1 MSDLLAR
8 AAALDAADPLAPMR
22 EAFRI
27 PEGVIYLDGNSLGL
41 MPKAVPERVAQVAT
55 SEWAEGLIRSWNAAG
70 WFDLPMR
77 VGDRIAPLVG
87 AGPGEV
93 AVGDSTS
100 VNLFKGLAAALH
112 LRPGRRTILA
122 EGDNFPTDVYMAS
135 GLAAL
140 TGATVRHLEPGDPV
154 EAALGPDV
162 AVLLLSHVDY
172 RSCAMRDMAAVN
184 AAARAAGALVLWDL
198 SHSTGAVPV
207 DLTGAGSDMAVG
219 CTYKYLNGGP
229 GAPAFMWVHPD
240 LIGQVRQPLEGWM
253 GHAAPFAFSRGYEP
267 AGGARR
273 LVCGTPQVLSLSA
286 LDAALALWEGV
297 DMGALVAKSRAMTD
311 FFIAGVEARC
321 AGHGLRLV
329 VPREAAAR
337 GSHVSFDFAHGY
349 EAMQALIARGVIGD
363 FRAPSIMRFGFAPL
377 YLSFAEVARA
387 VEMLGE
393 ILDGRLWD
401 DPRFRVR
408 AAVT

>member
-1 MSDLLAR
+1 MSDLATR
-8 AAALDAADPLAPMR
+8 AAALDDADPLAPMR
-22 EAFRI
+22 DTFHI

-41 MPKAVPERVAQVAT
+41 MPKGVPERVAQVAT
-55 SEWAEGLIRSWNAAG
+55 GEWAEGLIRSWNAAG

-77 VGDRIAPLVG
+77 VGDRIAPLIG
-87 AGPGEV
+87 AGPGEI

-100 VNLFKGLAAALH
+100 VNLFKGLAAALQ

-122 EGDNFPTDVYMAS
+122 EGENFPTDVYMAS

-140 TGATVRHLEPGDPV
+140 TGATVRYLDPGEPV
-154 EAALGPDV
+154 EASIGPDV

-172 RSCAMRDMAAVN
+172 RSCAMRDMGAVN

-207 DLTGAGSDMAVG
+207 DLTAAGSDMAVG

-229 GAPAFMWVHPD
+229 GAPAFIWVRPD
-240 LIGQVRQPLEGWM
+240 LIDAVRQPLEGWM
-253 GHAAPFAFSRGYEP
+253 GHAAPFAFSRDYAP
-267 AGGARR
+267 APGARR
-273 LVCGTPQVLSLSA
+273 LVCGTPQVLSLAA
-286 LDAALALWEGV
+286 LDAALMLWERVDQAALW
-297 DMGALVAKSRAMTD
+297 AKSRAMTN

-321 AGHGLRLV
+321 AAHGLRLV
-329 VPREAAAR
+329 VPRDAATR

-377 YLSFAEVARA
+377 YLSFVEVARA
-387 VEMLGE
+387 VEILGE

-401 DPRFRVR
+401 DPRYRVR